1 MLFAFKR
8 YAESACHAIRR
19 AGGTICYVEHDS
31 IFALFGLS
39 GDLDRACRA
48 ALSAT
53 AEIERSLLDIN
64 DRLGKEWGCRAE
76 ISVSIHAGRV
86 ALSKLGQTAELIIAA
101 GDAVEVATEIRKKAK
116 ALGKLYAVSNKV
128 FSAAN
133 IAPPLQT
140 TLSVTCDSV
149 SESIY
154 FMDGVDLP
162 AEEQNL
168 RNRVQRAM
176 TTMVDQLRG

>member
-1 MLFAFKR
+1 M
-8 YAESACHAIRR
+8 
-19 AGGTICYVEHDS
+19 
-31 IFALFGLS
+31 
-39 GDLDRACRA
+39 
-48 ALSAT
+48 
-53 AEIERSLLDIN
+53 
-64 DRLGKEWGCRAE
+64 
-76 ISVSIHAGRV
+76 
-86 ALSKLGQTAELIIAA
+86 
-101 GDAVEVATEIRKKAK
+101 ATEIRKKAK